1 MSVLTV
7 RRTIGLSILALVTAL
22 AVWAGGRS
30 LVPPAGEKHVNS
42 LPAGP
47 RVVRPSYPKPNKR
60 LALTFDDGP
69 SPHFVVP
76 AVALLK
82 HYRAKATFFCVGV
95 QLASHKHLAA
105 YLVDHGFPVE
115 IHTFSHRTL
124 KGLPP
129 QQIAMEIL
137 STAYLIEQQ
146 TGTRSTL
153 VRIPYG
159 RSDRQARHTITK
171 LGYRVATWNLD
182 PKDWVDEPISQ
193 LVTRVLKQ
201 AHDGSIMLL
210 HEKPR
215 TLQALPGILHGLRKA
230 GYDLVTV
237 EEMLPGSAG
246 VSPAQSAGTT
256 TAAR

>member
-1 MSVLTV
+1 M
-7 RRTIGLSILALVTAL
+7 RRILALSILALITGL

-30 LVPPAGEKHVNS
+30 PLPSGKEEGRANPSPAPQVA
-42 LPAGP
+42 P
-47 RVVRPSYPKPNKR
+47 PSYPKPTKR

-69 SPHFVVP
+69 SPSFVVP

-82 HYRAKATFFCVGV
+82 HYHAKATFFCVGA
-95 QLASHKHLAA
+95 QLASHSHLAA

-115 IHTFSHRTL
+115 IHTFSHRAL
-124 KGLPP
+124 RGLPP

-146 TGTRSTL
+146 TGKRAEL

-159 RSDRQARHTITK
+159 RMDHQVRHTIAK
-171 LGYRVATWNLD
+171 LGYRIAPWNLD
-182 PKDWVDEPISQ
+182 PKDWVDEPLSL

-201 AHDGSIMLL
+201 AHDGGIMLL

-215 TLQALPGILHGLRKA
+215 TLEALPQILHGLRQA
-230 GYDLVTV
+230 GYELVTV
-237 EEMLPGSAG
+237 EEMLGLG
-246 VSPAQSAGTT
+246 AQAS
-256 TAAR
+256 RLPIRRPR